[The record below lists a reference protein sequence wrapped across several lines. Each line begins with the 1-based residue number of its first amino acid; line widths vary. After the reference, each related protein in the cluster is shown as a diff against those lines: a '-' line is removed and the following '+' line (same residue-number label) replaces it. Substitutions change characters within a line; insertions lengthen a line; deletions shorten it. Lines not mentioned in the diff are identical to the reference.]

1 MHSTADKLLPVAK
14 IVKSFGSGDQVL
26 IRYIVPDTELV
37 PEEPVFLL
45 FDGLPV
51 PFFIESINQ
60 RGDNGAIVRF
70 FDSENLY
77 AELAGKEIYLPR
89 KANRNLTSDN
99 FYDPDLLKDFS
110 LLSPEGEHLGTVK
123 SIYNFPGNPCVGV
136 LTPGE
141 TGKELLIPLHSDLIV
156 SINRKKRELK
166 VILPKGLL
174 EL

>member
-1 MHSTADKLLPVAK
+1 MQSTADKLLPVAK

-37 PEEPVFLL
+37 PEVPVFLH

-70 FDSENLY
+70 FDSENLS
-77 AELAGKEIYLPR
+77 AELSGKEIYLSR
-89 KANRNLTSDN
+89 KENRNHTSDN
-99 FYDPDLLKDFS
+99 FNDPDLLKDFS
-110 LLSPEGEHLGTVK
+110 LLSPEGELLGTVK
-123 SIYNFPGNPCVGV
+123 NIYNFPGNPCLGV
-136 LTPGE
+136 LSSGAS
-141 TGKELLIPLHSDLIV
+141 GKELLIPLHSDLIV
-156 SINRKKRELK
+156 NINRKKRQLTA
-166 VILPKGLL
+166 ILPKGLL

>member
-1 MHSTADKLLPVAK
+1 MQSTADKLLPVAK

-26 IRYIVPDTELV
+26 IRYIAPDAELV

-77 AELAGKEIYLPR
+77 TELPGKEIYLSR
-89 KANRNLTSDN
+89 KKTKNHTSDN
-99 FYDPDLLKDFS
+99 FYDPDLLKNFS
-110 LLSPEGEHLGTVK
+110 LLSSEGEHLGTVK
-123 SIYNFPGNPCVGV
+123 NIYNFPGNPCLGA

-141 TGKELLIPLHSDLIV
+141 SGKELLIPLHSDLIV
-156 SINRKKRELK
+156 NINRKKRQLT